1 MQYFDCIKY
10 GERIKEIREI
20 RNMKQLDLAIAV
32 GYSDSRQIQRIEVG
46 SSTSSI
52 DKLVELAQAL
62 DISTDYLLFG
72 KEKHIVDNKI
82 SDFLVDKSQAEQ
94 EFAFKMLAA
103 FFENKNLLVS

>member
-94 EFAFKMLAA
+94 EFAFKMLSA